1 MIRIITL
8 GVCCGLFIWFGAV
21 SASAD
26 PILTPQQAVSEMTW
40 GVNLTTLYMADKV
53 YEEGE
58 GNSLGYVTNAPVGV
72 GIWFWDNS
80 NLLQSAVPDLVSG
93 NVQAWCV
100 FVGCLCLVCKDRDYG
115 R

>member
-1 MIRIITL
+1 MKKNPKNKSLIKMIRIITL

-58 GNSLGYVTNAPVGV
+58 GNSLGYGDPH
-72 GIWFWDNS
+72 
-80 NLLQSAVPDLVSG
+80 
-93 NVQAWCV
+93 
-100 FVGCLCLVCKDRDYG
+100 
-115 R
+115 